1 MERKIYTARLLQKS
15 LLSEPA
21 QCFHLQFAVED
32 QESFNF
38 LAGQF
43 VSMVATD
50 TRGKQ
55 QTRAYSIASAQRDSG
70 GFDLC
75 LNRVEGGFFSNML
88 ADLNVGNT
96 VQFHG
101 PHGLFTLPS
110 PLTDAIMIATGTGVA
125 PMRSFVEHLFPANQ
139 PDRSQGRSF
148 WLVYGTRHES
158 EVYYQS
164 YFEKMAA
171 EHPNFHY
178 LPTLSRALEGWEGLR
193 GYVQA
198 PVRELLEQY
207 VSQTDRA
214 TENAVPSLHA
224 YICGLNDMVSAN
236 RELLKEMGL
245 EKKQIHFERYD

>member
-21 QCFHLQFAVED
+21 QCFHLQFAVEGLD
-32 QESFNF
+32 SFDF

-50 TRGKQ
+50 SRGKQ
-55 QTRAYSIASAQRDSG
+55 QTRAYSIASAARG
-70 GFDLC
+70 NAFDLC

-88 ADLNVGNT
+88 ADLSPGST

-110 PLTDAIMIATGTGVA
+110 PLTDALMIATGTGVA
-125 PMRSFVEHLFPANQ
+125 PMRSFVEHLFPANL

-158 EVYYQS
+158 EVYYQN

-171 EHPNFHY
+171 EHPTFHY
-178 LPTLSRALEGWEGLR
+178 LPTLSRALEGWAGLR

-198 PVRELLEQY
+198 PVHTLLEQY
-207 VSQTDRA
+207 ASQTDRA

-224 YICGLNDMVSAN
+224 YICGLNDMVSSN